1 MFTNRIVQDIMEVS
15 NMKSIKWWIFV
26 VINLALAVKLGWG
39 VVRLWKTGGLVEEA
53 EKEVSD
59 LKKENSSLQE
69 KLVYVNSP
77 EFVEKEARDKLGL
90 GREGE
95 TIVVMPDNANS
106 KSQIPNPNNEPNWRK
121 WWDLYIRI

>member
-1 MFTNRIVQDIMEVS
+1 
-15 NMKSIKWWIFV
+15 MKRIKWWIFV
-26 VINLALAVKLGWG
+26 AISLVLAIKLGWG

-59 LKKENSSLQE
+59 LKKENNSLQE

-90 GREGE
+90 GKEGE
-95 TIVVMPDNANS
+95 TILVIPDQSSVQGLGVRVQENV
-106 KSQIPNPNNEPNWRK
+106 PNWRK